1 MSTSRADCRGFTL
14 IELLVVISI
23 IALLI
28 GILLPALGAAREA
41 ARNTRCLSTLRQFAI
56 AQEVYAV
63 DYDGFYVPIR
73 LGRESDTG
81 LDKRWWYQNS
91 HFRDQI
97 GLPKI
102 ATVNWPFYPQEF
114 VCPAAEVAYADP
126 AAPAGRADIREA
138 YGMNQTAIRENIF
151 PSNTYNNAPYIGVK
165 QIQVVEPSTTIQMGD
180 ALGDRIEASTS
191 DDYVGEIATTVTP
204 APVAYRHPG
213 ETVNLLYFDSHAAS
227 TAREEVD
234 QSLLPSG
241 VGFLKVW
248 SIFR

>member
-1 MSTSRADCRGFTL
+1 MSNSRPHLRGFTL

-28 GILLPALGAAREA
+28 GILLPALSSAREA
-41 ARNTRCLSTLRQFAI
+41 ARSTRCLSTLRQFAI

-63 DYDGFYVPIR
+63 DFDGSYLPIALGPNPAVPAR
-73 LGRESDTG
+73 
-81 LDKRWWYQNS
+81 RWWYQNP
-91 HFRDQI
+91 HFRDQL
-97 GLPKI
+97 GLPK
-102 ATVNWPFYPQEF
+102 ATTVGWPYYPEEF

-126 AAPAGRADIREA
+126 AAPSGRADIREA
-138 YGMNQTAIRENIF
+138 YGMNQTAVRDNIF

-165 QIQVVEPSTTIQMGD
+165 QIQVVQPSDTIVMGD
-180 ALGDRIEASTS
+180 ALGDRIESSTS
-191 DDYVGEIATTVTP
+191 DDYVGEIATP
-204 APVAYRHPG
+204 GSPSPVAYRHPG
-213 ETVNLLYFDSHAAS
+213 ETVNLLYFDSHAAN

-241 VGFLKVW
+241 VGFLEVW